1 MIRHGEHS
9 NRDAHFKANLL
20 PPLLKQKIYNMQ
32 TRSKSLSRRDFIQ
45 RLGVMGMAGPFL
57 VGSAGSLLA
66 RDNLSGSMP
75 YHSSLPGR
83 SDNKDPKKVLIIGA
97 GLAGLTAARELTG
110 AGHQVTILEAR
121 SRPGGRIHT
130 LRDMFPG
137 NLYAEA
143 GAMIAS
149 GPHITSLLKEM
160 QMKPRSVK
168 PKNSRDL
175 VLMNGERIQQPE
187 GKTMPSWPAD
197 LTAEERKLGI
207 QGMRKKYLGPA
218 MQELG
223 DPRSDQWP
231 PNHLRKYDRI
241 SIEEFL
247 KKQGASPA
255 AISLFKTLSL
265 SPDFGNRSALS
276 DLLTLWAFVNT
287 SGPSGGV
294 EGGTDRL
301 PNALAEELKDHI
313 QYGAEVIQIRRN
325 NERVR
330 AIFRQRPKGNQEA
343 MEADRL
349 ICTLPFS
356 VLREV
361 QFSPSL
367 PADKQQAINELPY
380 SSQTRIYIQVKRRFW
395 EKKGLSGRA
404 DTDQSV
410 YVNVHPMTEHSDRA
424 VIETQVLGERSYE
437 LAGKSDQQR
446 LEFAAKLLEKV
457 HPGITKY
464 MEGGTSYAWS
474 EDPWAKGETN
484 YFRPGQ
490 VADFMPVIARPEG
503 RIHFAGDHTSVFE
516 QMDGAVASGRRV
528 AKEIDNMNNT

>member
-1 MIRHGEHS
+1 
-9 NRDAHFKANLL
+9 
-20 PPLLKQKIYNMQ
+20 MQ
-32 TRSKSLSRRDFIQ
+32 TRSKSFTRRDFIQ
-45 RLGVMGMAGPFL
+45 RLGVMGIAGPL
-57 VGSAGSLLA
+57 LAGSAGRLLA
-66 RDNLSGSMP
+66 RENLSGSTP
-75 YHSSLPGR
+75 YHPSLPQKD
-83 SDNKDPKKVLIIGA
+83 DNPNPKKVLIIGA
-97 GLAGLTAARELTG
+97 GLSGLTAARELVR

-149 GPHITSLLKEM
+149 GSHITSLLKEM

-175 VLMNGERIQQPE
+175 VLMNGKRIPMTQK
-187 GKTMPSWPAD
+187 KTKPSWPVD

-223 DPRSDQWP
+223 DPRSNQWP

-241 SIEEFL
+241 TLEEFL
-247 KKQGASPA
+247 KKQGASQA
-255 AISLFKTLSL
+255 AISLFKTMSL
-265 SPDFGNRSALS
+265 EPEFGNRSALS
-276 DLLTLWAFVNT
+276 DLLTLWSFIRGSKNT
-287 SGPSGGV
+287 SNPSGPSGGV

-301 PNALAEELKDHI
+301 PNALAEELKDRIH
-313 QYGAEVIQIRRN
+313 YGAEVIQIRRN
-325 NERVR
+325 NEGVR
-330 AIFRQRPKGNQEA
+330 AIFRQRPNGNQEA
-343 MEADRL
+343 MEADRI

-404 DTDQSV
+404 YTDQSV
-410 YVNVHPMTEHSDRA
+410 YVNVHPMAEHSDRA
-424 VIETQVLGERSYE
+424 VIETQVLGEKAYE
-437 LAGKSDQQR
+437 LAGGSEQQR
-446 LEFAAKLLEKV
+446 LEFAAKLLKQV

-464 MEGGTSYAWS
+464 MEGGMSYAWS
-474 EDPWAKGETN
+474 EDPWSKGVTN

-490 VADFMPVIARPEG
+490 MDDFMPVIARREG
-503 RIHFAGDHTSVFE
+503 RIHFAGDHTSVFAY
-516 QMDGAVASGRRV
+516 MDGAVASGRRA
-528 AKEIDNMNNT
+528 AKEIDHMKNN